1 MTKKEAIDQ
10 GIDLIK
16 GQFITP
22 GTIVAHRSDP
32 IAYAYDRTEGAEAV
46 CLALDG
52 SEKRFPA
59 AEIFDVNKLSNVA
72 RHLLNVG
79 FWKEGM
85 ENMVLTIK

>member
-16 GQFITP
+16 GQFVTP
-22 GTIVAHRSDP
+22 GTVVAHRSDP
-32 IAYAYDRTEGAEAV
+32 ITYAYDRTEGDMAV

-59 AEIFDVNKLSNVA
+59 SEIFDVNKLANVA

-85 ENMVLTIK
+85 ESTMLTIK